1 MLALIQRLGS
11 YYFVSLLD
19 FTLMFKNPLAG
30 KLGGREVSSRS
41 QVRNLPGSTNKEPD
55 SSNFPKRLKM
65 PLSRSHFPCVLPFHK
80 VLCTG
85 PKDKVQRTGWELGD
99 LRFHLSSAPEAILS
113 PPLPWF
119 DAYSLCAG
127 QKLKEFNGGVS
138 SEETHVRANCRQTLG
153 RV

>member
-19 FTLMFKNPLAG
+19 FILMFKNPLSG
-30 KLGGREVSSRS
+30 KLGVREVSSS
-41 QVRNLPGSTNKEPD
+41 IQVRNFPGSTNKEPD
-55 SSNFPKRLKM
+55 SSNFPKMLKM
-65 PLSRSHFPCVLPFHK
+65 PQGHTFPVSCPFHK
-80 VLCTG
+80 VLRTR
-85 PKDKVQRTGWELGD
+85 PRDKVQRTGWELED
-99 LRFHLSSAPEAILS
+99 LRFHPSSAPEAILS

-127 QKLKEFNGGVS
+127 QKLKEFSGGVR
-138 SEETHVRANCRQTLG
+138 SEDSHVRANCRQTLG